1 MLRICERPLS
11 EASGQNFNDYFLALW
26 NIVVTMTTVGYG
38 DVFPKTNIGRLI
50 GSFICFWGCILVSLF
65 VVSISEALEFTS
77 PQQNAYTLIK
87 RMLYR
92 DGLKKYAANAVST
105 MWKYKRLEIASLQA
119 KKLMRSKKEKKKFAT
134 WQKHMKRYEAK
145 VSEGK
150 SLFDNWTEFT
160 FIINYVF

>member
-1 MLRICERPLS
+1 V
-11 EASGQNFNDYFLALW
+11 ALW

-38 DVFPKTNIGRLI
+38 DVYPKTNIGRLI

-77 PQQNAYTLIK
+77 PQQNAFDLIK

-92 DGLKKYAANAVST
+92 DSLKKYAANAVST

-119 KKLMRSKKEKKKFAT
+119 KRIVRTKKEKKKHSN
-134 WQKHMKRYEAK
+134 WMKHMKRYEGKKAA
-145 VSEGK
+145 GK

-160 FIINYVF
+160 FIINYVYKL